1 RAWLLGPEALA
12 GRFDARLL
20 PTDVLDP
27 GLVARAA
34 RYGVGE
40 APDARLQVAAYGLAD
55 RAGWPHGLTDP
66 GLEAPVS
73 QLARGLPFPR
83 LFLAIWEDRG
93 DLQRLFPLASFRQR
107 FAFLRWLIGG
117 GLAEVGI
124 DLSALPAGV
133 RGHPVFQLARLT
145 VRHPPTVARR
155 IAATGACETLVVM
168 ERWTDTA
175 AAPVF
180 EAATT
185 SFR

>member
-1 RAWLLGPEALA
+1 M
-12 GRFDARLL
+12 
-20 PTDVLDP
+20 
-27 GLVARAA
+27 
-34 RYGVGE
+34 
-40 APDARLQVAAYGLAD
+40 
-55 RAGWPHGLTDP
+55 PH
-66 GLEAPVS
+66 
-73 QLARGLPFPR
+73 LARGLPFPR

-145 VRHPPTVARR
+145 VRHAPTVPRR

-168 ERWTDTA
+168 ERWA
-175 AAPVF
+175 AGAGAPVF
-180 EAATT
+180 EATT
-185 SFR
+185 GLFRAASGEPMAPPAQVGEVVFLTVEDLSPADAIALLAHRVSWGSARR